1 MAMFE
6 IAHMTLCATP
16 AMRTQVNKEA
26 YQFFSKGKQI
36 ERLKLYVEMPVI
48 AMDNDKKRGI
58 INSHQFTVL
67 NFDSKTEIVLQ
78 NKDTKKLVSVPDT
91 LFYKLFRWGWAETVR
106 RWQGDEINFEY
117 NIVETNRM
125 SRNDLNSAIGRTKKW
140 DYFGV
145 DPKERKSIYTWVNYK
160 QNCRKL
166 KPKNDM
172 EEGFIYKWV
181 KTF

>member
-16 AMRTQVNKEA
+16 AMRTKVNKEA
-26 YQFFSKGKQI
+26 YQYFSVGKKIQ
-36 ERLKLYVEMPVI
+36 RLKLYVDMPVI

-91 LFYKLFRWGWAETVR
+91 LFYKLFRWGWCETVR
-106 RWQGDEINFEY
+106 R
-117 NIVETNRM
+117 
-125 SRNDLNSAIGRTKKW
+125 
-140 DYFGV
+140 
-145 DPKERKSIYTWVNYK
+145 
-160 QNCRKL
+160 
-166 KPKNDM
+166 
-172 EEGFIYKWV
+172 
-181 KTF
+181 